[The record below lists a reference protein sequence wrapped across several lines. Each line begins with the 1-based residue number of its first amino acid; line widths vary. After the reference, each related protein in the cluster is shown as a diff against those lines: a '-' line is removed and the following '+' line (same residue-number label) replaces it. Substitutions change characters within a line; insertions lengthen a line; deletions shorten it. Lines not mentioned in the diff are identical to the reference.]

1 MFCELCTCRHHYR
14 CVCCSLLTLT
24 LVACLTGAGLSVC
37 LKFIGPEADL
47 TQTVTLKQAD
57 SPQLLSDFPLFCDK
71 VSGLLMLPLPNVTT
85 ILYLAT
91 GANEENTENECILEP
106 IADNLCVLGVPL
118 NIRNKLYVRTEPNS
132 GEITYNGSENL
143 SLSCTSRVWLYAV
156 LSLGTFLLLTL
167 GLSVCL
173 CCCVCICCRR
183 KRVEEENNLFIYTP
197 LLNSADQAPDTNQHE
212 HSLMVGSVNTPDG
225 AVSTLQP
232 TELSSSYKYSS
243 FKPGTKPGGSMK
255 RVYRPPK
262 KQPSPK
268 RSYATI
274 SGTYTFN
281 TFKPE
286 D

>member
-1 MFCELCTCRHHYR
+1 MNQLCTCRCHHR

-24 LVACLTGAGLSVC
+24 LLACLTGAGLSVC

-47 TQTVTLKQAD
+47 TQTVTLRQVD

-71 VSGLLMLPLPNVTT
+71 VSGALVLTLPNVTT
-85 ILYLAT
+85 TMYLAT
-91 GANEENTENECILEP
+91 EAQAVEESAGKECILEAN
-106 IADNLCVLGVPL
+106 ADDFCILDVPL
-118 NIRNKLYVRTEPNS
+118 DIRNKLYVRTESSS
-132 GEITYNGSENL
+132 GGTAYEKL

-156 LSLGTFLLLTL
+156 LSLGTFLLLML

-173 CCCVCICCRR
+173 CCCVCICCRH
-183 KRVEEENNLFIYTP
+183 KRVEEEDNLFIYTP
-197 LLNSADQAPDTNQHE
+197 LLNSADQGPDADQRE
-212 HSLMVGSVNTPDG
+212 HSLVVGSVNTPDG

-232 TELSSSYKYSS
+232 TELSTSYKYSS